1 MICQKQAIIKKGFE
15 KEEGVFV
22 HALDTVLSSFNVQH
36 QAYHGGSFIRN
47 QIHTTL
53 KACIKF
59 TPILITLQLNNIATL
74 CNSVIETAKTHDL
87 SLLSDAKAISE
98 KFHIALTLF
107 SKCHKLYD
115 EIKTF
120 SETNIREL
128 GHLIHFCHTLQL
140 RIYCLNPASNVSKG
154 NIYSKA
160 SYVRESYSA
169 LDQDIK
175 DWLWSDGRTGSRVST
190 CAIQL
195 NGKGLQQYERPG
207 RENESS

>member
-1 MICQKQAIIKKGFE
+1 MIGNYI
-15 KEEGVFV
+15 
-22 HALDTVLSSFNVQH
+22 
-36 QAYHGGSFIRN
+36 
-47 QIHTTL
+47 
-53 KACIKF
+53 ACIKF

-74 CNSVIETAKTHDL
+74 CNSVTATAKTHDL

-115 EIKTF
+115 GIKTF

-128 GHLIHFCHTLQL
+128 GHLIHFFHTLQL
-140 RIYCLNPASNVSKG
+140 CIYCLNPASNVC
-154 NIYSKA
+154 IYSKA

-190 CAIQL
+190 CPIQL
-195 NGKGLQQYERPG
+195 NSTERAYNNM
-207 RENESS
+207 RDRVERMKVLKNHSSH

>member
-1 MICQKQAIIKKGFE
+1 MIGNYI
-15 KEEGVFV
+15 
-22 HALDTVLSSFNVQH
+22 
-36 QAYHGGSFIRN
+36 
-47 QIHTTL
+47 
-53 KACIKF
+53 ACIKF
-59 TPILITLQLNNIATL
+59 APILITLQLNNIATL
-74 CNSVIETAKTHDL
+74 CNSVTATAKTHDL

-115 EIKTF
+115 GIKTF

-128 GHLIHFCHTLQL
+128 DHLIHFCHTLQL

-175 DWLWSDGRTGSRVST
+175 DWLWSHGRTGSRVST
-190 CAIQL
+190 CPIQL
-195 NGKGLQQYERPG
+195 NSTERAYNNM
-207 RENESS
+207 RDRVERMKVLKNHSSH

>member
-1 MICQKQAIIKKGFE
+1 MIGNYI
-15 KEEGVFV
+15 
-22 HALDTVLSSFNVQH
+22 
-36 QAYHGGSFIRN
+36 
-47 QIHTTL
+47 
-53 KACIKF
+53 ACIKF

-74 CNSVIETAKTHDL
+74 CNSLIETAKTHDL

-207 RENESS
+207 RENESSGKPLKSGQATNPISYTTATRRKRQRAVEDDEEDTILP